1 MARTPAL
8 IERGDLMART
18 ISTDENAAA
27 RPSDGARTSERSPP
41 AAKRVLQGAIVVLLT
56 LIAASAAAWV
66 SLRGEPSTVTDVQ
79 LGGDPTPER
88 GVRQVEPA
96 PAVAAA
102 FDAEALARFNAA
114 PTPVLAPSQLS
125 ADGAAQ
131 FARTFRAT
139 PDGYFARVDL
149 PGFDVVV
156 NGSRAFGVAPES
168 AGARSGEIS
177 QLRISESETG
187 LSAMFRRYGVDY
199 QIEFAC
205 RGPGDEAG
213 ARCITPE
220 EARAVVDSLVAVG
233 GGG

>member
-1 MARTPAL
+1 MIDTPVS
-8 IERGDLMART
+8 IEKDDVMART
-18 ISTDENAAA
+18 ISTGEDAGA
-27 RPSDGARTSERSPP
+27 RPTVSSPKHGRSPL
-41 AAKRVLQGAIVVLLT
+41 AAKRALQAAVVAALT

-66 SLRGEPSTVTDVQ
+66 SLRGEPSAVTDVQ
-79 LGGDPTPER
+79 PGGDPTPER
-88 GVRQVEPA
+88 GVRQVEPVS
-96 PAVAAA
+96 AVAAT
-102 FDAEALARFNAA
+102 FDADALATFNAA
-114 PTPVLAPSQLS
+114 PTPVLTPSHLS
-125 ADGAAQ
+125 AEGTAQ

-149 PGFDVVV
+149 PGFDVVM

-168 AGARSGEIS
+168 AGARTGEIS

-199 QIEFAC
+199 QIEFVC

-213 ARCITPE
+213 VRCVTPE
-220 EARAVVDSLVAVG
+220 EARALVESLVAVG

>member
-1 MARTPAL
+1 
-8 IERGDLMART
+8 MART
-18 ISTDENAAA
+18 ISTDQNA
-27 RPSDGARTSERSPP
+27 RPQPSIGAPKPGPSPL
-41 AAKRVLQGAIVVLLT
+41 AAKRALQAAVVVVLT

-66 SLRGEPSTVTDVQ
+66 GLRGEPSAVTDVQ
-79 LGGDPTPER
+79 PGGDPTPER
-88 GVRQVEPA
+88 GVRQVEPVSA
-96 PAVAAA
+96 IAAT
-102 FDAEALARFNAA
+102 FDAEALAKFNDAS
-114 PTPVLAPSQLS
+114 TPVLAPSQLS
-125 ADGAAQ
+125 PEATAQ

-168 AGARSGEIS
+168 AGARSGEVS

-199 QIEFAC
+199 QIEFVC

-213 ARCITPE
+213 ARCVTPE
-220 EARAVVDSLVAVG
+220 EARAVVEALVPVG
-233 GGG
+233 GGR